1 MILTLG
7 KIKNTKQ
14 AKRAITAIQSAFA
27 ITPIVGKEV
36 IIKDDTETLRY
47 KDNEIEALKNIS
59 KKQAED
65 IDVLNAHIEDL
76 NNQLSDLSNKES
88 DTSLKYANLKA
99 TYSQLEKDYEAK
111 KDRLQKA
118 LVELETLKKS
128 IEPFDLST
136 IDIEDYIVTPKCCN
150 DVVTQNIMKDGF
162 EEPTKIVINNIKG
175 DLSSLPAPKM
185 DGSLMD
191 REPEEENEQNEL
203 IEVKEEYVEEVSE
216 GLKTA
221 HENGLDGR
229 VMIDSEEDYIPPKV
243 DFSVRAIP
251 PKVFIRD
258 KEKNISNSDIKNEEI
273 RELLS
278 GYQAKEIESNVTVSG
293 YKNMYSKVAKY
304 LNRDT
309 LKLIK
314 KIFIASSSNTVKRA
328 YRKPYYDLLTKIHDI
343 IITDKLPMD
352 DIEPQK
358 EADNTKPIVVD
369 KTSLESD
376 TEAIKASI
384 EAKVKQA
391 INKAEN
397 PILTTR
403 DDVFKYGINQVRV
416 AKIEGDDGIPMPFI
430 KVQKLLKD
438 LESFMSKSD
447 ILHLLN
453 ILIEDDVFRGNTYE
467 RYIPSIK
474 YWRVL
479 RGIKKGLNK
488 KDGL

>member
-1 MILTLG
+1 MLQYTYNMIHKGFKMILTIN
-7 KIKNTKQ
+7 KIKNIKQ

-36 IIKDDTETLRY
+36 IIKDDTEALKY
-47 KDNEIEALKNIS
+47 KDNKIKVLSDLS

-65 IDVLNAHIEDL
+65 IKNLNTYIEDL
-76 NNQLSDLSNKES
+76 DNKICDLNKQISDLSNKEN
-88 DTSLKYANLKA
+88 DISLKYANLKA
-99 TYSQLEKDYEAK
+99 TYDQ
-111 KDRLQKA
+111 
-118 LVELETLKKS
+118 LKKS

-162 EEPTKIVINNIKG
+162 EEPTKIVINDIKG

-191 REPEEENEQNEL
+191 REPEEENEL
-203 IEVKEEYVEEVSE
+203 IEVKEGHTTEVSGE
-216 GLKTA
+216 LKTA
-221 HENGLDGR
+221 FENGLEGR
-229 VMIDSEEDYIPPKV
+229 VMLDSEEDYIPPKV
-243 DFSVRAIP
+243 DFSIRAIP
-251 PKVFIRD
+251 LKVFIRD
-258 KEKNISNSDIKNEEI
+258 KEKNISNSGIKNEEI
-273 RELLS
+273 RELLLK
-278 GYQAKEIESNVTVSG
+278 YQPKEIESDITAG
-293 YKNMYSKVAKY
+293 EYKKMYSKIAKY

-309 LKLIK
+309 LKQIK
-314 KIFIASSSNTVKRA
+314 KIFLASSSNTVKRA

-343 IITDKLPMD
+343 ITTDRLPMD

-453 ILIEDDVFRGNTYE
+453 ILIGDDVFRGNTYE
-467 RYIPSIK
+467 RYIPNIK

-488 KDGL
+488 KDGI